1 MSVVDEDNPPKL
13 EPPKIEEVPE
23 EEAPPKTEP
32 EEGVIVAPPKTEV
45 VEAVEAPPNKGV
57 DGFVEA
63 VTEVVTGVTEI
74 LLDIDTI
81 DGTET
86 GFVDA
91 TDPEELLVSPNAG
104 VAGVAGLLAIL
115 ETVTAED
122 ATEVV
127 KPPKTEVFPALTT
140 EAEVPPNTG
149 GLAKK

>member
-13 EPPKIEEVPE
+13 EPPKIEEVPA

-32 EEGVIVAPPKTEV
+32 EEGVIVAPPKTED
-45 VEAVEAPPNKGV
+45 VEAVDAPPNKGV

-115 ETVTAED
+115 ETVTAGD
-122 ATEVV
+122 VTEVV
-127 KPPKTEVFPALTT
+127 KPPKTEVFPALT
-140 EAEVPPNTG
+140 EAEAPPNTG
-149 GLAKK
+149 GLAKKK